1 MSVYHATYKF
11 AALVTL
17 VDEDADLGS
26 VVTLINKTITDTTA
40 ELLGKQRWKRKL
52 RLLERSAI
60 FVTKDE
66 RGDVE
71 RAKTYS
77 EIRRKIRTEMKAKGT
92 WIEGHCHFRRIT
104 TRKHTMYQLVM
115 DLTTEKQSKST
126 TIQHKSKE
134 MFCSDS

>member
-26 VVTLINKTITDTTA
+26 VVTLINKPITDTTA

-71 RAKTYS
+71 RAILIARS
-77 EIRRKIRTEMKAKGT
+77 EERYGQR
-92 WIEGHCHFRRIT
+92 
-104 TRKHTMYQLVM
+104 
-115 DLTTEKQSKST
+115 
-126 TIQHKSKE
+126 
-134 MFCSDS
+134 